1 MLETIWFFLW
11 AILWAGYFV
20 TDGFDLGLGMASPF
34 LARGEADR
42 KAVYNAMGP
51 FWDGNEVW
59 LIAAGGVTFAAFPA
73 TYAVLFSS
81 LYSPLMIILFGLIVR
96 AVSMEFR
103 GKFEGRRWRRVW
115 DTGLV
120 AGSLVPALL
129 FGVAFANLF
138 RGIPIDENGVYQGDL
153 FSLLNLYGIAGGVL
167 FVLLLLLHGTLWLT
181 LKSEGLLRERAAR
194 FARRIWVPALAVTAF
209 FLVET
214 ALETNLFDNYF
225 AFPPLFLILIVT
237 VLAFLGVRIGIS
249 RGAWRFTW
257 TSSAVVVAGVVL
269 FGVTGLFPNL
279 VLSSIER
286 SYSLTAFNSASSP
299 LSLTIML
306 VVALI
311 FLPIVIVYQGWVHRV
326 FRGRLEE
333 TESEYYITQKE

>member
-1 MLETIWFFLW
+1 MLETIWFSLW
-11 AILWAGYFV
+11 AILWAAYFV

-42 KAVYNAMGP
+42 KTIYNAMGP

-59 LIAAGGVTFAAFPA
+59 LVTAGGVTFAAFPA

-103 GKFEGRRWRRVW
+103 GKFQDRRWRKVW
-115 DTGLV
+115 DGGLV
-120 AGSLVPALL
+120 AGSFVPALL

-138 RGIPIDENGVYQGDL
+138 RGIPIDGNGVYQGNL
-153 FSLLNLYGIAGGVL
+153 FSLLNLYGLAGGLL

-181 LKSEGLLRERAAR
+181 VKSDGLLRERAAR
-194 FARRIWVPALAVTAF
+194 FARRMWVPALAMTVV
-209 FLVET
+209 FLIET
-214 ALETNLFDNYF
+214 TMETNLFDNYL
-225 AFPPLFLILIVT
+225 AVPALFLILAVT
-237 VLAFLGVRIGIS
+237 VAAFIAVRLGIS
-249 RGAWRFTW
+249 RNAWRFSW
-257 TSSAVVVAGVVL
+257 TCSAVVVAGVVL
-269 FGVTGLFPNL
+269 FGVAGLYPNL

-286 SYSLTAFNSASSP
+286 SYSLTAFNSSSSP

-311 FLPIVIVYQGWVHRV
+311 FVPIVIVYQGWVHKI
-326 FRGRLEE
+326 FKGKLEE
-333 TESEYYITQKE
+333 TESEY